1 MKAIIESLS
10 MEMTE
15 ENTRKKTKKFSLSI
29 RRGYIGLVLSQ
40 VVKVVKEDMMYL
52 QEADVTQINL
62 VLVEMSIL
70 A

>member
-29 RRGYIGLVLSQ
+29 RRGLVLSQ

-52 QEADVTQINL
+52 QEADVTRINL

>member
-1 MKAIIESLS
+1 